1 MLINAAQGVWLAGN
15 VDTVLPAALNDSF
28 YFAALYGFLLAW
40 IYGFGHRIVSLF
52 LGVGAPIR
60 GTSETALAAQML
72 GVALALASW
81 LPALPDSAALAL
93 RDAGLALVAVSALVY
108 LAGNGF
114 LWRRPVFPM
123 LRTPGAP
130 TVAIRLAFWW
140 LALWAVLELAAV
152 ALTRT
157 TRVPAQNLWWADAA
171 RHSFTIGFL
180 TLLIMGMSFRI
191 LPVFSGKP
199 LWSPRMAYAT
209 YGLLMLGAAMRLL
222 QYPAAFHPVL
232 YQIGSYMGIPVV
244 LALCLYLFNLMR
256 TMRARPAAGRPA
268 AAPARPAFAS
278 TLPVR

>member
-1 MLINAAQGVWLAGN
+1 
-15 VDTVLPAALNDSF
+15 
-28 YFAALYGFLLAW
+28 
-40 IYGFGHRIVSLF
+40 
-52 LGVGAPIR
+52 
-60 GTSETALAAQML
+60 
-72 GVALALASW
+72 
-81 LPALPDSAALAL
+81 
-93 RDAGLALVAVSALVY
+93 
-108 LAGNGF
+108 
-114 LWRRPVFPM
+114 M

-140 LALWAVLELAAV
+140 LALWAVLELSAV

-157 TRVPAQNLWWADAA
+157 TRLPAQNLWWADAA

-180 TLLIMGMSFRI
+180 TLLIMGMSLRI

-199 LWSPRMAYAT
+199 LWSPRMAYAS

-244 LALCLYLFNLMR
+244 LALCLYLWNLMR
-256 TMRARPAAGRPA
+256 TMRGKPAATLPA
-268 AAPARPAFAS
+268 APPARPAFAS